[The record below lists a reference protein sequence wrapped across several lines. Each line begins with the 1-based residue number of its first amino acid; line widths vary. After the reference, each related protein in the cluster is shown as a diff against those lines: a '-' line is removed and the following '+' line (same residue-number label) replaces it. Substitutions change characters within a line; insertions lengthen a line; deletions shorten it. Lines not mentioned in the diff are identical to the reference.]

1 MFLFQFINFYS
12 SIFLH
17 CFLQGKVSFY
27 LKTKLFLVDIE
38 KKCLNDCFYPSSE
51 VKNFV
56 KQYIKASIDYNGF
69 DNRVYGG
76 RMWEKSSQNCIMVN
90 MIWYMKLRS
99 IYLIFNQSN
108 AKSNCLDR
116 FVGRPGNY
124 DRSLFDKRQ
133 EEVSQP

>member
-1 MFLFQFINFYS
+1 M
-12 SIFLH
+12 
-17 CFLQGKVSFY
+17 SFY

-76 RMWEKSSQNCIMVN
+76 RM
-90 MIWYMKLRS
+90 
-99 IYLIFNQSN
+99 
-108 AKSNCLDR
+108 
-116 FVGRPGNY
+116 
-124 DRSLFDKRQ
+124 
-133 EEVSQP
+133 